1 MVPNYSMFALG
12 LLAAG
17 ATLLC
22 TGIARAADDGH
33 RPAIADISAMVGD
46 VTTPPQPGWS
56 TYRIAQL
63 NGDRKH
69 IEAEA
74 RLQVVNAAWGR
85 ENMQMPYLIYMPEK
99 KRLLMIAAWGP
110 PPVHA
115 IVTYSDDMGATWS
128 ARTWMHTDALGAPD
142 VGAIVGP
149 TYLGNGLITTSPEDG
164 SVRVFSDDYG
174 STWVT
179 VAAAS
184 RSSDGRASYSWDPAL
199 IDRAEDGTITRLLE
213 GRWKETG
220 RAWESG
226 TGAYSQ
232 GYTSFSSDLAKTWS
246 AENLIPEW
254 LGVNEVAMIRARNG
268 SIVAACRTDNPQRF
282 IGQLDLYSGLGISIS
297 RDNGSTWSKL
307 RMLYEFGRHHPSL
320 VMLRDGSILM
330 TYVVRVGYPDDRL
343 GYGRYG
349 IEAVVSRDDGVTW
362 DLDNRYILA
371 TWSGRIKGANAWW
384 GLCQSTSTVLLP
396 DGSLLTA
403 FGMGARNQ
411 AEQTRCIMDTGLI
424 KWRLNGKPLE
434 GGKRTASTSIPAQGL
449 GAFDLDAI
457 K

>member
-1 MVPNYSMFALG
+1 MVLSHSMFGLG

-17 ATLLC
+17 AALLC
-22 TGIARAADDGH
+22 AGMAQGAGGRLTVADVS
-33 RPAIADISAMVGD
+33 AIVGD
-46 VTTPPQPGWS
+46 ANSPPKPGWHR
-56 TYRIAQL
+56 YRVAQL
-63 NGDRKH
+63 DGDRKH

-74 RLQVVNAAWGR
+74 QFQVVNAAWGR
-85 ENMQMPYLIYMPEK
+85 ENMQMPYLIYMPER

-115 IVTYSDDMGATWS
+115 IVTFGDDMGTTWS
-128 ARTWMHTDALGAPD
+128 ERRWLHTDALGAPD
-142 VGAIVGP
+142 VGAVVGP

-179 VAAAS
+179 AAGAP
-184 RSSDGRASYSWDPAL
+184 RSADGRPSYSWDPAL
-199 IDRAEDGTITRLLE
+199 IDRGEGGTITRLLE

-232 GYTSFSSDLAKTWS
+232 GYTTFSSDLGKTWS
-246 AENLIPEW
+246 AEELVPQW
-254 LGVNEVAMIRARNG
+254 LGVNEVAMIRARNRT
-268 SIVAACRTDNPQRF
+268 IVAACRTDNPQRF

-297 RDNGSTWSKL
+297 RDNGRTWSKL
-307 RMLYEFGRHHPSL
+307 RMLYEYGRHHPSM

-330 TYVVRVGYPDDRL
+330 TYVARVGYTDDAQ
-343 GYGRYG
+343 GYNRYG
-349 IEAVVSRDDGVTW
+349 IEAIVSRDHGLTW
-362 DLDNRYILA
+362 DLDHRYILA

-384 GLCQSTSTVLLP
+384 GLPQSTSTVLLP

-403 FGMGARNQ
+403 FGMGARNEADQ
-411 AEQTRCIMDTGLI
+411 ARCIMDVGLV
-424 KWRLNGKPLE
+424 KWRVGGKPLD
-434 GGKRTASTSIPAQGL
+434 GSKRTGRTSIPAEGL
-449 GAFDLDAI
+449 GVLDLDAI
-457 K
+457 E